1 MNRLIFVLLKDLT
14 LATFIFLSF
23 VSSAQAEA
31 FSYSKDNTVIG
42 LTKKYLSKEN
52 ESLIE
57 IARKF
62 GLGYN
67 EIVSANPYLDPF
79 VVEANTNI
87 MLPTSW
93 ILPDVEMY
101 DGIVVNISEMRLYYF
116 FKERG
121 VNLVT
126 TFPIGIGRED
136 KDTPLGKFKVIEKI
150 INPYWHVPLSIRKA
164 NPDLPKVVPPG
175 PDNPLGS
182 HALRLSLS
190 DILIHG
196 TNKPYGVGRKVSH
209 GCIRLYPEHI
219 VKLYKIVPIGTN
231 VTIIRQPIKVGVSN
245 NRIYLEVHK
254 DESLKMN
261 YFDETVRS
269 LRKKNLYERIDK
281 EKMISTIRGNT
292 GIPTDI
298 TKD

>member
-1 MNRLIFVLLKDLT
+1 MNRLIFALFKDLT
-14 LATFIFLSF
+14 LIIFISLCFI
-23 VSSAQAEA
+23 SSVQAEA
-31 FSYSKDNTVIG
+31 FSYSEDNTVIG
-42 LTKKYLSKEN
+42 LTKNYFAKEN

-67 EIVSANPYLDPF
+67 EIVSANPDLDPF
-79 VVEANTNI
+79 VVETNTNI
-87 MLPTSW
+87 TLPTSW
-93 ILPDVEMY
+93 VLPDIGIY
-101 DGIVVNISEMRLYYF
+101 DGIIVNISEMRLYYF

-126 TFPIGIGRED
+126 TFPIGIGREE

-150 INPYWHVPLSIRKA
+150 VNPYWHVPKSIRKA

-175 PDNPLGS
+175 PNNPLGS

-196 TNKPYGVGRKVSH
+196 TNKPYGIGRKVSH

-219 VKLYKIVPIGTN
+219 VKLYKLVPIGTN
-231 VTIIRQPIKVGVSN
+231 VTISGC
-245 NRIYLEVHK
+245 
-254 DESLKMN
+254 LK
-261 YFDETVRS
+261 
-269 LRKKNLYERIDK
+269 
-281 EKMISTIRGNT
+281 
-292 GIPTDI
+292 
-298 TKD
+298 